1 MQNFRVIPLLLY
13 RNRGLYKSVK
23 FDKHKYIGDPINA
36 VKIFNDKEVDEL
48 IFIDIDS
55 SNRDAEPNY
64 ELIKEIATECFMP
77 VCYGGRI
84 SNVDQIRKILA
95 LGIEKVSINKK
106 AVIDPAFIKEAV
118 AEFGSS
124 TIVVSIDVK
133 KNFWSKYEVYVDNG
147 KKNTKLDP
155 FSLAKQMEDM
165 GAGEI
170 LINSIDRDGTMNGY
184 DIELIAKLSS
194 SVSIPVIACG
204 GASSLEDF
212 KSAIYKGKASAVA
225 AGSQFVYHGK
235 HNAVLI
241 NYPSQSELKLLFS

>member
-1 MQNFRVIPLLLY
+1 
-13 RNRGLYKSVK
+13 
-23 FDKHKYIGDPINA
+23 
-36 VKIFNDKEVDEL
+36 
-48 IFIDIDS
+48 
-55 SNRDAEPNY
+55 
-64 ELIKEIATECFMP
+64 MP

-106 AVIDPAFIKEAV
+106 AVTDPAFIKEVV

-133 KNFWSKYEVYVDNG
+133 KNFRSKYEVYVDNG
-147 KKNTKLDP
+147 KKNAKVDP

-212 KSAIYKGKASAVA
+212 KIAINKGKASAVA

-241 NYPSQSELKLLFS
+241 NYPSQSELKLLFSCNKNNI